1 MRIPEQ
7 LTQVRRML
15 ASRLRQLSSDG
26 PILAASLAQVQ
37 KTCGQPT
44 CACHQGGRKHQA
56 YHLTLKEDGKTRTI
70 YVPVDLVA
78 DVQTWVAEYQRLKAL
93 LQEISQLTLALVKNH
108 VQDRKRKHG
117 RP

>member
-1 MRIPEQ
+1 MRVPEQ

-15 ASRLRQLSSDG
+15 HSRLRQLGSDQ

-44 CACHQGGRKHQA
+44 CACHHGGPKHQA
-56 YHLTLKEDGKTRTI
+56 HHLTLKDDGKTRTI
-70 YVPVDLVA
+70 YVPLDLLE
-78 DVQTWVAEYQRLKAL
+78 DVRTWVAEHQRLKAL
-93 LQEISQLTLALVKNH
+93 LAEISQLTLALVKNH
-108 VQDRKRKHG
+108 VQERKRHRG